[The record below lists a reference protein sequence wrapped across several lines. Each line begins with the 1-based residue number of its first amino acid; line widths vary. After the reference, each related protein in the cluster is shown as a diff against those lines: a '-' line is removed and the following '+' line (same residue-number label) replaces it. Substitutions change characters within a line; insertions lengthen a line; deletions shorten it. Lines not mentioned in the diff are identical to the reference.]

1 MEKYTF
7 LSIDILVFMI
17 PLFFMRDKR
26 FESKRTFNQLIPG
39 LLCIAVLFTVWD
51 LVFSHTL
58 IRTFNP
64 SYVVGFYFLG
74 IPFEEYLL
82 FLLIPFSVTV
92 CYEYYLCIGPS
103 HESTSKGNTLATA
116 LAVLF
121 LFVAMFYHDR
131 SYTFYTC
138 LFSSLLL
145 QFNIYFLKS
154 NFLGSYFFVFAVA
167 LVPMILIHAV
177 LTSHPVIEYNISAI
191 SGVKIGTIPFEDV
204 VMFLMQSLLIITIF
218 DNNKHGKSI
227 RNLLSE

>member
-7 LSIDILVFMI
+7 LSIDILVFLI
-17 PLFFMRDKR
+17 PMFFMRDKR

-39 LLCIAVLFTVWD
+39 LFCIAALFTVWD
-51 LVFSHTL
+51 LAFSHSL

-64 SYVVGFYFLG
+64 RYVIGFYFLG

-82 FLLIPFSVTV
+82 FLLIPFSITV
-92 CYEYYLCIGPS
+92 CYEYLLCIRP
-103 HESTSKGNTLATA
+103 HVKSKHNGNRLATA

-121 LFVAMFYHDR
+121 LIVAMVFHHR

-145 QFNIYFLKS
+145 QFNVYFLRS
-154 NFLGSYFFVFAVA
+154 NFLGRYFFVFAVA
-167 LVPMILIHAV
+167 LVPMMLIHSV
-177 LTSHPVIEYNISAI
+177 LTSHPIIEYSHSAI
-191 SGVKIGTIPFEDV
+191 SGVLIGTVPFEDV
-204 VMFLMQSLLIITIF
+204 VMFLLQTLLIITIF